1 MMRRPL
7 LLGLWLLTDYAL
19 FLGVYA
25 FAYFQRVGWILST
38 DLPFRNFM
46 TAVVLSGVPWLG
58 GLVMTRTFSLTRR
71 QRTPRNAAYIGY
83 VSVIGVALVTTIYFF
98 LFQQIFSRELLL
110 TAFVLSALTTWAW
123 HMVFGL
129 LMRMMLRSGAPSFP
143 TLIVGVTRES
153 RHLIDLLQKRRS
165 VLSPVAI
172 LDASG
177 VKDTEIE
184 GVPVKGKLDKLEEVL
199 KNFGITHIIQCSD
212 LEQSINLLS
221 ACRARS
227 ITYMLLPS
235 VMGIVERDERVES
248 LEGKAVTVVSPEG
261 HWWEWFFR

>member
-1 MMRRPL
+1 MRRPL
-7 LLGLWLLTDYAL
+7 LLFLWLATDYLL

-25 FAYFQRVGWILST
+25 FAYFQRVGWILSS

-46 TAVVLSGVPWLG
+46 TAVALSGVPWLA
-58 GLVMTRTFSLTRR
+58 GLVITRTFSLTRR
-71 QRTPRNAAYIGY
+71 QRTPRNAAYIGCAA
-83 VSVIGVALVTTIYFF
+83 ILGVALVTTVYFF
-98 LFQQIFSRELLL
+98 LFQRVFSRELLL
-110 TAFVLSALTTWAW
+110 TAFVLSAFATWAW

-129 LMRMMLRSGAPSFP
+129 LMRMTLRSGLPSFP

-153 RHLIDLLQKRRS
+153 RHLIDLLQKRQS
-165 VLSPVAI
+165 VLKPVAI

-177 VKDTEIE
+177 IKEREIA
-184 GVPVKGKLDKLEEVL
+184 GVPVKGKLDKLEEIL
-199 KNFGITHIIQCSD
+199 RDHRITHIIQCSD

-221 ACRARS
+221 ACRARG

-248 LEGKAVTVVSPEG
+248 LEGKAVTVVSPESG
-261 HWWEWFFR
+261 WWNWFFR